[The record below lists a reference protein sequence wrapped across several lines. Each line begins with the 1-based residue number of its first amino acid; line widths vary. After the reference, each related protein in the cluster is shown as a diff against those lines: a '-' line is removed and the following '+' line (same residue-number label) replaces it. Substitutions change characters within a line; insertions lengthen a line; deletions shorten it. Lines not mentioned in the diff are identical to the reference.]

1 MTKIKHTYN
10 RILEISDD
18 YQQIT
23 LPNSRYYR
31 RNGKYYPSITHVLS
45 YFPKGKQ
52 FEDWLKNMGR
62 SADYVVKK
70 AAEDGTKVHEMVE
83 KYLNGE
89 ELSFLDKKGNP
100 RYDTD
105 IWQMFLKFVEFWE
118 TYNPKLIETEIHLFS
133 DELEVAGTCD
143 IICEI
148 DGKLWLID
156 IKTSNMMHETYPLQT
171 SVYGQCY
178 KECYGIDIE
187 NYGILW
193 LKSSKRRFNKEK
205 MQGKGWEMVLP
216 ERSQEEN
223 LKIFKMVKF
232 LFDILNPN
240 EIPEFTTFK
249 TNVKRNLEI

>member
-1 MTKIKHTYN
+1 MSIIKHTYN

-45 YFPKGKQ
+45 CFPKGKKY
-52 FEDWLKNMGR
+52 EEWLKNMGR
-62 SADYVVKK
+62 SADYIVKK

-83 KYLNGE
+83 QYLNGKP
-89 ELSFLDKKGNP
+89 LNFLDKNNNP
-100 RYDTD
+100 KYEPE
-105 IWQMFLKFVEFWE
+105 IWKMFLKFVEFWE
-118 TYNPKLIETEIHLFS
+118 TYNPKLIETEVHLFS

-143 IICEI
+143 LICEI
-148 DGKLWLID
+148 EGKTWLID
-156 IKTSNMMHETYPLQT
+156 LKTSNMMHETYPIQT

-178 KECYGIDIE
+178 KECYGVDIE

-193 LKSSKRRFNKEK
+193 LKSTKRKLNKEK
-205 MQGKGWEMVLP
+205 MSGKGWEMVLP

-223 LKIFKMVKF
+223 LEIFKTVKT
-232 LFDILNPN
+232 LFHLIYPN
-240 EIPEFTTFK
+240 DIPEFTTFK
-249 TNVKRNLEI
+249 TNVKRNLQ